1 MFDTEKFLKR
11 PVLVAVS
18 NTSGLAGIAHWMNT
32 IFRLKGDE
40 ALDKSHPLVVSLK
53 EWVDEQYDGGRI
65 TVITDKE
72 LSEQIQL
79 RQGQFGMNLPPI
91 ID

>member
-1 MFDTEKFLKR
+1 
-11 PVLVAVS
+11 
-18 NTSGLAGIAHWMNT
+18 MNSV
-32 IFRLKGDE
+32 FHLKGDD
-40 ALDKSHPLVVSLK
+40 ALDKNNPLVVELK

-79 RQGQFGMNLPPI
+79 RQNKHGINLPPI

>member
-1 MFDTEKFLKR
+1 
-11 PVLVAVS
+11 
-18 NTSGLAGIAHWMNT
+18 MNT
-32 IFRLKGDE
+32 VFRLKGDD
-40 ALDKSHPLVVSLK
+40 ALDKNHPLVVELK
-53 EWVDEQYDGGRI
+53 GWVDEQYDGGRI

-79 RQGQFGMNLPPI
+79 RQGKYEMNLPPI